1 MKVSRGWWIGGL
13 VAAGA
18 ALVGGIAYASSTSS
32 TKTPPGG
39 GQGGGGPKPNPS
51 PSPSPH
57 PSPPPPNPGNP
68 TAFLQ
73 GHAYKFAVV
82 IGDDI
87 PAGINDT
94 ASFQAYLNRTF
105 GLGFVVTAFVIDTDR
120 ATAIAIRFNGDTGIP
135 SSTTMGI
142 GDLGDVPPTV
152 SITDIDADKDYT
164 VLVGDTISIDFPY
177 TWQLA
182 GMSTQFLGDIG
193 SAHNA
198 VKAVAIAPGDGW
210 IIMGDLVHGHTVQF
224 NIHVGG

>member
-1 MKVSRGWWIGGL
+1 MRVSRGWWVAGL
-13 VAAGA
+13 AAAGA
-18 ALVGGIAYASSTSS
+18 AVVGGIAYASSSS
-32 TKTPPGG
+32 AKTGGQGGG

-51 PSPSPH
+51 PSPN
-57 PSPPPPNPGNP
+57 PPPPNPGNP
-68 TAFLQ
+68 TSFLQ

-94 ASFQAYLNRTF
+94 ASFQTYLNRAF

-142 GDLGDVPPTV
+142 GDLGDVPPAV
-152 SITDIDADKDYT
+152 DVTDIDADKDYT

-177 TWQLA
+177 TWVLA

-193 SAHNA
+193 SAHNTA
-198 VKAVAIAPGDGW
+198 KAVAIAPGDGW
-210 IIMGDLVHGHTVQF
+210 IVMGDLVHGHTVQF